1 MQRTFQTACYFEI
14 MPVVPHY
21 ACQEPAD
28 ETVICRFMDFGK
40 FRDLFASEELYLRR
54 LDLFKDDDPWE
65 ALPSD
70 EYARKVLGL
79 IRFDLDDELKLNDDQ
94 AFNRQFSENLYLNC
108 WQIFEGE
115 TLHMWGRYGKG
126 VVVFSRFD
134 LLKAQLHRQ
143 LDDIFLGSVKYTEVG
158 TTGYNLIQ
166 FLFTKRAC
174 FEKEKELRIVLQC
187 LDPLAGMNR
196 HYNLDNF
203 PGREPLPENPLHDWV
218 HPFKRRRI
226 DLKTLVTE
234 IRLSPWV
241 TTEEHE
247 EAKLWVKLKNF
258 TCPVNPSQL
267 TSPFTPS
274 FEELQ
279 NPKNARQAQP

>member
-1 MQRTFQTACYFEI
+1 MAI
-14 MPVVPHY
+14 IAHY
-21 ACQEPAD
+21 ACKEPSD
-28 ETVICRFMDFGK
+28 DIVICRFMDFRK

-54 LDLFKDDDPWE
+54 VDLFKDDDPWE

-70 EYARKVLGL
+70 AYARKALNL
-79 IRFDLDDELKLNDDQ
+79 TRFHLNDELKLNDDQ

-134 LLKAQLHRQ
+134 LIRAQLNRM
-143 LDDIFLGSVKYTEVG
+143 LDDMFMGTVKYSEADTA
-158 TTGYNLIQ
+158 GYNLIQ

-174 FEKEKELRIVLQC
+174 FEKEQELRIVLQC

-203 PGREPLPENPLHDWV
+203 PNREPLPENPLHEWV

-226 DLKTLVTE
+226 DLKALVTE
-234 IRLSPWV
+234 IRLSPWA
-241 TTEEHE
+241 TSEEE
-247 EAKLWVKLKNF
+247 EEVKVWVKNKNF
-258 TCPVNPSQL
+258 ICAIKPSDL
-267 TSPFTPS
+267 TSPFAPT

-279 NPKNARQAQP
+279 NPSIARQTQHE